1 MERLRARSRLAAA
14 TSCAV
19 IGPREAARASTERP
33 EAWTGSP
40 SRCATVGLPVSA
52 STRRVGAVRARTV
65 AIPAASV
72 VRPGAPDVPH
82 TASTDPGGEGGGV
95 GVGGQVG
102 AAGTRGVFVAAMREL
117 TTCSG
122 LPGAAT
128 EATPSALSLARSP
141 CGARAITDM
150 PDSRREW
157 MASAVRSGSA
167 PSTTARSATPARA
180 AAITSAR
187 SAQRRTMAS
196 VSERAWMA
204 WMMGA
209 SYRWSARSA
218 TPWMVLTATLP
229 GRPPGSR
236 RRSGRRGGPEPSRRR
251 PGSRCVVPGASG
263 RTRH

>member
-1 MERLRARSRLAAA
+1 M
-14 TSCAV
+14 
-19 IGPREAARASTERP
+19 
-33 EAWTGSP
+33 
-40 SRCATVGLPVSA
+40 GLPVSA
-52 STRRVGAVRARTV
+52 STRRVGAVRARIV

-95 GVGGQVG
+95 GAGGQVG

-128 EATPSALSLARSP
+128 EATPSALSLARSL

-167 PSTTARSATPARA
+167 PSTT
-180 AAITSAR
+180 AR

-229 GRPPGSR
+229 GRPPVSR

-263 RTRH
+263 RTRHR